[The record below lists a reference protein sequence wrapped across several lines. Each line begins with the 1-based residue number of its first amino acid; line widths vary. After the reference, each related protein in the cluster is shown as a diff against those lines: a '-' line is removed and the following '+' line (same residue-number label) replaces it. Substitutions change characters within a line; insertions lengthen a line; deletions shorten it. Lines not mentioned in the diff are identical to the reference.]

1 MKKILSLILAILLVV
16 PTITACNPTGGGNST
31 KTELNVGIFNAGF
44 GTAWLE
50 EAAAE
55 FEEYYKEE
63 VFEEGKQGV
72 KVVIDPKKEE
82 FTPGS
87 LMPTMPY
94 YDNVVYFL
102 DQFNFNNYY
111 SQGLLADIS
120 DIVEEKVYDD
130 NGDFAADTGKAATKS
145 IVDFYYDGY
154 ADKVSVDGN
163 YYAIPYRYSVDG
175 IIYDA
180 DLFDLKG
187 FYFKSNGQLG
197 GKQTDIDSENCSTGP
212 DGKLGTIDDGMPNT
226 WNDFIKLLDYMVAKD
241 VIPFTWG
248 DTDYPKWK
256 AFVQIWAN
264 YEGAND
270 FELNY
275 TLIIPVISFL
285 YLKTLLF
292 L

>member
-16 PTITACNPTGGGNST
+16 PTMTACNPTGGGNLT
-31 KTELNVGIFNAGF
+31 KTKLNVGIFNAGF

-72 KVVIDPKKEE
+72 KVEIDPKKEE

-163 YYAIPYRYSVDG
+163 YYAIR
-175 IIYDA
+175 IR
-180 DLFDLKG
+180 
-187 FYFKSNGQLG
+187 
-197 GKQTDIDSENCSTGP
+197 
-212 DGKLGTIDDGMPNT
+212 
-226 WNDFIKLLDYMVAKD
+226 
-241 VIPFTWG
+241 
-248 DTDYPKWK
+248 
-256 AFVQIWAN
+256 
-264 YEGAND
+264 
-270 FELNY
+270 
-275 TLIIPVISFL
+275 ISI
-285 YLKTLLF
+285 
-292 L
+292 